1 MKKSLKYI
9 TEHYGKFGKRIGVIF
24 TAILL
29 MLLVSAL
36 FASHGAAFIFN
47 RVMETQSVIK
57 GTIHVNTLSADIRGQ
72 VNFTDLEWDAPDG
85 TPVLFVPSGSFKV
98 NPWDF
103 ILHRSLKTTT
113 LREISIKTC
122 RPKLFLPMPRNR

>member
-9 TEHYGKFGKRIGVIF
+9 TVHYGKFGKRIGAIF

-47 RVMETQSVIK
+47 RVMETQSVVK
-57 GTIHVNTLSADIRGQ
+57 GSILGTLFCI
-72 VNFTDLEWDAPDG
+72 
-85 TPVLFVPSGSFKV
+85 VL
-98 NPWDF
+98 
-103 ILHRSLKTTT
+103 
-113 LREISIKTC
+113 
-122 RPKLFLPMPRNR
+122 

>member
-9 TEHYGKFGKRIGVIF
+9 TVYYGKFGKRIGVIF

-47 RVMETQSVIK
+47 RVMETQSVVK

-85 TPVLFVPSGSFKV
+85 
-98 NPWDF
+98 
-103 ILHRSLKTTT
+103 
-113 LREISIKTC
+113 
-122 RPKLFLPMPRNR
+122 

>member
-1 MKKSLKYI
+1 MKKALKYI
-9 TEHYGKFGKRIGVIF
+9 TVHYGKFGKRIGAIF

-47 RVMETQSVIK
+47 RVMETQSVVK

-85 TPVLFVPSGSFKV
+85 TPVLLVP
-98 NPWDF
+98 
-103 ILHRSLKTTT
+103 
-113 LREISIKTC
+113 
-122 RPKLFLPMPRNR
+122 